1 MHPLVHRATDL
12 QVCPRPVGHQAR
24 PLTPNPQCQELTAH
38 LLVCFNYFEE
48 YNELKKAKIEMQK
61 FLYLPTVVEI
71 HLRKNYR
78 GKFAFDQ
85 NS

>member
-1 MHPLVHRATDL
+1 
-12 QVCPRPVGHQAR
+12 
-24 PLTPNPQCQELTAH
+24 
-38 LLVCFNYFEE
+38 
-48 YNELKKAKIEMQK
+48 MQK
-61 FLYLPTVVEI
+61 LLYLPTVVEI